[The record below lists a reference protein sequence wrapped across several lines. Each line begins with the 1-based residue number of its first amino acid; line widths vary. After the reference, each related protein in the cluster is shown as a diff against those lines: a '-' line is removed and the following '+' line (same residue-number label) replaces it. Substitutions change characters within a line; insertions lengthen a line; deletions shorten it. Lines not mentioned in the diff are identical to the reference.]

1 MAKFLN
7 PWIDPRV
14 QLIRPIQ
21 AEKYLRSH
29 GWQPYPSRNP
39 RFPGFQPPHRANYTP
54 LVGIPQID
62 DGTEGSDYIQRM
74 IELVSDIAKFEE
86 RYAVDVLNEIL
97 AQPIDESLNGVHT
110 HAETTTSAT

>member
-1 MAKFLN
+1 MAKYLN
-7 PWIDPRV
+7 PWIDPRIENV
-14 QLIRPIQ
+14 RPLQ
-21 AEKYLRSH
+21 AERYLLSH
-29 GWQPYPSRNP
+29 GWRSIPSPYRF
-39 RFPGFQPPHRANYTP
+39 FPGFEPPYRAEYTP
-54 LVGIPQID
+54 RVGIPLNTD
-62 DGTEGSDYIQRM
+62 GSDYIQRM